1 MSRIPQPQRSG
12 APPPAIAVFAGQ
24 KVPAFL
30 ALPRRPFGLRWMF
43 FMTLL
48 ALAAGSVI
56 NIPAGSVVALIE
68 NEWVDWRI
76 SEQWMSRIWFAT
88 GAVLYAVAFLALPW
102 WLLRRRRS
110 QRLISWRRPRRA
122 DFGWALIA
130 VGVSWGTLLLY
141 DLIVAEFGSE
151 ILRPEPIIGLDDIEA
166 DLNFSHEWLAFY
178 AFLAI
183 IAAPLAEEG
192 FFRGFLLGGL
202 RRARDGVWGRRIALL
217 VSAVLFAAAHFY
229 IPLLIPFTIGGLV
242 FGLIYI
248 RTNSLTAPTLAHCAH
263 NVIAFVVTLWVW
275 GIF

>member
-1 MSRIPQPQRSG
+1 MSRLPQPQRAD

-48 ALAAGSVI
+48 ALAAGVVI
-56 NIPAGSVVALIE
+56 LLPVAVVDGLIE
-68 NEWVDWRI
+68 TEYVDWQI
-76 SEQWMSRIWFAT
+76 SERWMSRIWFAT
-88 GAVLYAVAFLALPW
+88 AVALSAVAFLALPR

-110 QRLISWRRPRRA
+110 QRLLSWRRPRRA

-141 DLIVAEFGSE
+141 DLIVAEFGTE
-151 ILRPEPIIGLDDIEA
+151 ILRPEPIIRFDDVAIDNE
-166 DLNFSHEWLAFY
+166 SLAFY
-178 AFLAI
+178 AFLSI

-202 RRARDGVWGRRIALL
+202 RRARDGIWGRRIALL
-217 VSAVLFAAAHFY
+217 VSAVLFAGAHFY
-229 IPLLIPFTIGGLV
+229 IPSLIPFTIGGLV

-263 NVIAFVVTLWVW
+263 NAIAFVVTLWVW
-275 GIF
+275 GLF

>member
-1 MSRIPQPQRSG
+1 MSRTAAG

-30 ALPRRPFGLRWMF
+30 APPRRPFGLRWMF

-48 ALAAGSVI
+48 ALVAGLAIVLPAAI
-56 NIPAGSVVALIE
+56 VVVLIE
-68 NEWVDWRI
+68 DEAVDWQI
-76 SEQWMSRIWFAT
+76 SEQWLNRILFAA
-88 GAVLYAVAFLALPW
+88 GIVLYAVAFLALPR

-110 QRLISWRRPRRA
+110 QHLMRWRRPRRA

-141 DLIVAEFGSE
+141 DLIAGEFGPE
-151 ILRPEPIIGLDDIEA
+151 ILRPEPIIRFDETEIDFGVS
-166 DLNFSHEWLAFY
+166 NEWLAFY
-178 AFLAI
+178 AFAAI

-217 VSAVLFAAAHFY
+217 VSAILFAGAHFY
-229 IPLLIPFTIGGLV
+229 VPLLIPFTIGGLI
-242 FGLIYI
+242 FGLLYI
-248 RTNSLTAPTLAHCAH
+248 RTNSLTAPTLAHCGH
-263 NVIAFVVTLWVW
+263 NVIAFIVTLHLWDLL
-275 GIF
+275 